1 MDADASIRLPRQQRH
16 IRRAPRAMSAASADA
31 PQVPPVAAAG
41 ATRRSSV
48 GGVAGALRRV
58 AAAVLRAGPVPRHV
72 AFIMDGNRRFA
83 DAHGWE
89 RAQGH
94 ARGFDRVR
102 SCSRSLARSGPG
114 ARCPPRP
121 HASHACSAVARFA
134 GARGAQMR
142 PSTGAVTSSALLSD
156 ALSPQLVD
164 CLEWCLELGVE
175 VVSVYAFSIE
185 NFRRDAAEV
194 ESLMSLAERKLDE
207 LLDSAPQLRARRARV
222 RVLGDL
228 GLLPAR
234 VAAAAARVAAAT
246 SGAEHAAGP
255 RINICL
261 AYTAR
266 AELAGA
272 AAAVH
277 AALRAGRLAAADV
290 SEALLEA
297 CLLTADEGGCPP
309 VGLLLRT
316 SGERRLSDFLLHQ
329 AGHALL
335 VFQDVLWPDL
345 SFRHLAVA
353 LLRYQRAAVGLADDA
368 DAERKGRLARRR
380 RDALAAMR
388 AAAAQEPSSSCAD
401 ANDDDSGEEEP
412 PAAQPYA
419 GDDVAQALLARYG
432 PAVAWHGRG
441 RPAIADDDD
450 DDEAPATAAERAA
463 LDAAEAASARRC
475 AAFLQAR
482 EAAAAAWMRAAATG
496 KPPPWPPALLES

>member
-1 MDADASIRLPRQQRH
+1 M
-16 IRRAPRAMSAASADA
+16 
-31 PQVPPVAAAG
+31 
-41 ATRRSSV
+41 
-48 GGVAGALRRV
+48 
-58 AAAVLRAGPVPRHV
+58 
-72 AFIMDGNRRFA
+72 
-83 DAHGWE
+83 
-89 RAQGH
+89 
-94 ARGFDRVR
+94 
-102 SCSRSLARSGPG
+102 
-114 ARCPPRP
+114 
-121 HASHACSAVARFA
+121 
-134 GARGAQMR
+134 
-142 PSTGAVTSSALLSD
+142 
-156 ALSPQLVD
+156 D

-246 SGAEHAAGP
+246 CGAEHAAGP
-255 RINICL
+255 RVNICL
-261 AYTAR
+261 AYTSR

-290 SEALLEA
+290 SQALLEA

-309 VGLLLRT
+309 VALLLRT

-345 SFRHLAVA
+345 SFTHLAAA
-353 LLRYQRAAVGLADDA
+353 LLRYQRAAAGLADEA
-368 DAERKGRLARRR
+368 DAERKRRQTRRR

-388 AAAAQEPSSSCAD
+388 AAAAQEPSASCAD
-401 ANDDDSGEEEP
+401 ANDDDDSGEDEP

-432 PAVAWHGRG
+432 PAVAWRGRG
-441 RPAIADDDD
+441 GPAVADDRDDD
-450 DDEAPATAAERAA
+450 DDEAPETAAERAA

-482 EAAAAAWMRAAATG
+482 EAAAAAWMRAAAAG
-496 KPPPWPPALLES
+496 APPPWPPAMLES

>member
-1 MDADASIRLPRQQRH
+1 
-16 IRRAPRAMSAASADA
+16 MSLAASADA
-31 PQVPPVAAAG
+31 PQAPPVAAAG

-48 GGVAGALRRV
+48 GGVGGALRRA

-102 SCSRSLARSGPG
+102 SHAAAASRAKRPAPDTRLSHTHHTPAAPLRAWLAPG
-114 ARCPPRP
+114 A
-121 HASHACSAVARFA
+121 VI
-134 GARGAQMR
+134 RGKR
-142 PSTGAVTSSALLSD
+142 TAVTSVVLCFLLTRF
-156 ALSPQLVD
+156 APQLVD

-185 NFRRDAAEV
+185 NFRRDDAEV
-194 ESLMSLAERKLDE
+194 ASLMSLAERKLDE

-277 AALRAGRLAAADV
+277 AALRAGRLVPADV

-345 SFRHLAVA
+345 AFRHLGVA
-353 LLRYQRAAVGLADDA
+353 LLHYQRAAAGLASDA
-368 DAERKGRLARRR
+368 DAERKSRHARRR
-380 RDALAAMR
+380 RHALAAMR
-388 AAAAQEPSSSCAD
+388 AAAAQEPSSSCAEGND
-401 ANDDDSGEEEP
+401 DDDDSGDEEP

-432 PAVAWHGRG
+432 PAVTWHGQG
-441 RPAIADDDD
+441 GVATKPPAADDDD
-450 DDEAPATAAERAA
+450 IEEAPATAAERAA
-463 LDAAEAASARRC
+463 LDVAEAASARRC

-482 EAAAAAWMRAAATG
+482 EAAAAAWVRAAAAG
-496 KPPPWPPALLES
+496 EPPPWPPALPPVES